1 MLPQFFLSWLSV
13 MHFLCLLLT
22 SNTWFPVKF
31 DGALQA
37 CCCLWKI
44 YLCLLTPN
52 CIKKMSLPIKMAHT
66 EIVGQVTRDSIPT
79 VCSVASCFTSTSILT
94 TRSGDLCVHSVPAIT
109 YLQKGTNMIK
119 QLNLLTLY
127 LSEIGILSGPS
138 TDRVNDGNS
147 SIYSKK
153 DLPLQQKMSSKSF
166 FAFCNVFLQMLFNN
180 TLLGTG
186 T

>member
-1 MLPQFFLSWLSV
+1 
-13 MHFLCLLLT
+13 
-22 SNTWFPVKF
+22 
-31 DGALQA
+31 
-37 CCCLWKI
+37 
-44 YLCLLTPN
+44 
-52 CIKKMSLPIKMAHT
+52 MSLPIKMAHT

-79 VCSVASCFTSTSILT
+79 VCSVVSCFTSTSILT
-94 TRSGDLCVHSVPAIT
+94 TRSGVLCVHSVPAIT

-180 TLLGTG
+180 TLLGMG

>member
-1 MLPQFFLSWLSV
+1 
-13 MHFLCLLLT
+13 
-22 SNTWFPVKF
+22 
-31 DGALQA
+31 
-37 CCCLWKI
+37 
-44 YLCLLTPN
+44 
-52 CIKKMSLPIKMAHT
+52 MAHT

-94 TRSGDLCVHSVPAIT
+94 TRSGVLCVHSVPAIT

-153 DLPLQQKMSSKSF
+153 DLPLQQKWHQKSLSTF
-166 FAFCNVFLQMLFNN
+166 YDVFLQMLFKNI
-180 TLLGTG
+180 LLGTS